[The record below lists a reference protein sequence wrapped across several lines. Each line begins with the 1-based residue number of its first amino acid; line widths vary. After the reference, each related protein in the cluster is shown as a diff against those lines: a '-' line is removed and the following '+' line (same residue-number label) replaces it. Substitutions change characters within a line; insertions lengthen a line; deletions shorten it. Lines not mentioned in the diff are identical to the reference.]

1 MKSIKFIV
9 ENLNKHKRSL
19 MKVILPPRDS
29 DYEITTG
36 MLHSVRNI
44 RITSYFFCFDPAFN
58 ALTLPA

>member
-9 ENLNKHKRSL
+9 ENLNKYKRSL

-36 MLHSVRNI
+36 MFPSVLNI
-44 RITSYFFCFDPAFN
+44 SIT
-58 ALTLPA
+58 